1 MAINWHATLWRSLA
15 AEARK
20 AVRMIGNRDVKL
32 QTAMIAVRYVV
43 EAVRAERAVNRCRDV
58 SRQSEKVY
66 KLPRCLID
74 AGLRRQVR
82 NAFVRT
88 HRLSAAQCGIEG
100 TCSLGLACQPNR
112 PTARFSDSVRGRI
125 RQDWD
130 RRRLRRRSSRSAL

>member
-74 AGLRRQVR
+74 AGLLSPSPERFCANASIVGCPMWHRRHVQPWAGVP
-82 NAFVRT
+82 
-88 HRLSAAQCGIEG
+88 AQQANG
-100 TCSLGLACQPNR
+100 P
-112 PTARFSDSVRGRI
+112 F
-125 RQDWD
+125 
-130 RRRLRRRSSRSAL
+130 LR